1 MLVSTGFQKAIG
13 YIFLMSKINLEWLL
27 EWTFKERNEP
37 LAAHKIHRYPAV
49 FIPELA
55 GKIIEAFSSEGD
67 TVLDIFS
74 GSGTTL
80 LEAMRLKRHSKGI
93 ELNPLAILITKVKT
107 QYIDEEILKAGIE
120 QWEVNFL
127 NQDFGE
133 HHINNKEFW
142 FHEVT
147 NKSVNDAIGAIDAIE
162 DKKIKDFL
170 RICLSEIIREVS
182 YCVHNGFKLH
192 KDKKKVSDE
201 LFFDKH
207 ELLKKITPI
216 IQRNTRAIKELKN
229 LDNGNFTPKV
239 YFQDSRVKLES
250 IKENS
255 VDLILTSPPYGDSR
269 TTVAYGQFSAF
280 SSELLQ
286 LNSLY
291 DKAIRRLDNDLL
303 GGDTKDIEVEDF
315 YDKSLTIR
323 NIQELFLSRIA
334 LAEDKKEQKR
344 TRDRLKDILSFYDD
358 LDKCLQ
364 NGADYLKKDG
374 FFVLVTASRIVH
386 ETKLHT
392 DIIIAELGINH
403 GLKLKNIYYRDIHNK
418 RMPRKVSATNVVG
431 ETTATMT
438 EESIIVLQ
446 KI

>member
-1 MLVSTGFQKAIG
+1 MLISLWFQKAIG
-13 YIFLMSKINLEWLL
+13 YIFLMNKVDLEWLL
-27 EWTFKERNEP
+27 EWTFKERDKP
-37 LAAHKIHRYPAV
+37 LLAHKVHRYPAV

-55 GKIIEAFSSEGD
+55 GKIIEAFSNEGD

-80 LEAMRLKRHSKGI
+80 LEAMKLKRHSKGI

-162 DKKIKDFL
+162 NKHIKDFL

-182 YCVHNGFKLH
+182 YCVHSGFKLH
-192 KDKKKVSDE
+192 KDKKKVSEE
-201 LFFDKH
+201 LFFDKP

-216 IQRNTRAIKELKN
+216 IQRNAKAIQELKDV
-229 LDNGNFTPKV
+229 DNGDCTPKI

>member
-1 MLVSTGFQKAIG
+1 
-13 YIFLMSKINLEWLL
+13 
-27 EWTFKERNEP
+27 
-37 LAAHKIHRYPAV
+37 
-49 FIPELA
+49 
-55 GKIIEAFSSEGD
+55 
-67 TVLDIFS
+67 
-74 GSGTTL
+74 
-80 LEAMRLKRHSKGI
+80 
-93 ELNPLAILITKVKT
+93 
-107 QYIDEEILKAGIE
+107 
-120 QWEVNFL
+120 
-127 NQDFGE
+127 
-133 HHINNKEFW
+133 NKEFW

-192 KDKKKVSDE
+192 KDKKKVNDE

-229 LDNGNFTPKV
+229 LDNGDFTPKV

>member
-1 MLVSTGFQKAIG
+1 MWFQKAIG
-13 YIFLMSKINLEWLL
+13 YIFLMSKIDLEWLL
-27 EWTFKERNEP
+27 EWTFKERNKP
-37 LAAHKIHRYPAV
+37 LLAHKIHRYPAV

-55 GKIIEAFSSEGD
+55 GKIIEAFSNEGD

-80 LEAMRLKRHSKGI
+80 LEAMKLKRHSKGI

-107 QYIDEEILKAGIE
+107 QYIDEELLKSGIYE
-120 QWEVNFL
+120 WEVNFL
-127 NQDFGE
+127 NQSFDE
-133 HHINNKEFW
+133 HQINNKEFW

-162 DKKIKDFL
+162 NKHIRDFL

-182 YCVHNGFKLH
+182 YCVHSGFKLH
-192 KDKKKVSDE
+192 KDKKKVSEE
-201 LFFDKH
+201 LFFDKP

-216 IQRNTRAIKELKN
+216 IQRNAKAIQELKN
-229 LDNGNFTPKV
+229 VDNDNFIPKIH
-239 YFQDSRVKLES
+239 FQDSREKLES
-250 IKENS
+250 IKDNS

-286 LNSLY
+286 LDSLY
-291 DKAIRRLDNDLL
+291 DKAIRRLDNELL
-303 GGDTKDIEVEDF
+303 GGDTKDIEVEDI
-315 YDKSLTIR
+315 YEKSLTIR
-323 NIQELFLSRIA
+323 NIQELFLSRVM
-334 LAEDKKEQKR
+334 LAEDKKAQKR
-344 TRDRLKDILSFYDD
+344 SRDRLKDILSFYDD
-358 LDKCLQ
+358 LDECLK

-392 DIIIAELGINH
+392 DIIIAELAINH

-438 EESIIVLQ
+438 EESIVVLQ
-446 KI
+446 KV

>member
-1 MLVSTGFQKAIG
+1 MLISIWFQKAIG
-13 YIFLMSKINLEWLL
+13 YIFLMSKIDLEWLL

-37 LAAHKIHRYPAV
+37 LLAHKIHRYPAV

-55 GKIIEAFSSEGD
+55 GKIIEAFSNEGD
-67 TVLDIFS
+67 SVLDIFS

-80 LEAMRLKRHSKGI
+80 LEAMKLKRHSKGI

-107 QYIDEEILKAGIE
+107 QYIDEELLKAGIY

-127 NQDFGE
+127 NQDFDE
-133 HHINNKEFW
+133 HQINNKEFW

-162 DKKIKDFL
+162 NKHIKDFL

-182 YCVHNGFKLH
+182 YCVHSGFKLH
-192 KDKKKVSDE
+192 KDKKKVSEE
-201 LFFDKH
+201 LFFDKP

-216 IQRNTRAIKELKN
+216 IQRNTKAIQELKDV
-229 LDNGNFTPKV
+229 DNGDFTPKI
-239 YFQDSRVKLES
+239 YFQDSRMKLES

-315 YDKSLTIR
+315 YEKSLTIR

-334 LAEDKKEQKR
+334 LAEDKKAQKR
-344 TRDRLKDILSFYDD
+344 SKDRLKDILSFYDD